1 MANLIDTSVC
11 IRSME
16 DIKKLKSS
24 YFRYMDSGDWASMLD
39 VFDEDSVMDMRDEV
53 ASLMRAGIPVDESS
67 GLTTG
72 RDPIVANMRASLRNA
87 VTIHH
92 GHMPEIT
99 LHSELSASGIW
110 ALEDILLVRHAI
122 GTTRFHGYG
131 HYHERYM
138 RGSDGRW
145 RIAHLSLTRLH
156 REITHRPR

>member
-11 IRSME
+11 IQSMA

-39 VFDEDSVMDMRDEV
+39 VFDEDSVMDMRDEI
-53 ASLMRAGIPVDESS
+53 ASLMRAGIPVDESN

-72 RDPIVANMRASLRNA
+72 RNPIVANMRASLRNA
-87 VTIHH
+87 VTVHH

-99 LHSELSASGIW
+99 LDSELLASGIW
-110 ALEDILLVRHAI
+110 AIEDILFVRHAG

-131 HYHERYM
+131 HYHERYT

-145 RIAHLSLTRLH
+145 RIAHLRLTRLH
-156 REITHRPR
+156 REITHRPG